1 MKGVMMTKDIDENTL
16 GLSEK
21 EKAFLK
27 AEEERM
33 GMKLKELVSPPVY
46 NMCFA
51 CGSANPIG
59 LHLHFFAIPDGCIS
73 FFTPRREHQSYND
86 RMHGGLIMTLM
97 DEVMGNYLFLTGGV
111 PAYTGKMESRFRSP
125 LLIGET
131 VEIRCHEEKRRGQ
144 LVIMTAKIIK
154 EDGTEAAEAV
164 SHMMLEP
171 PSKG

>member
-1 MKGVMMTKDIDENTL
+1 MH
-16 GLSEK
+16 
-21 EKAFLK
+21 FL
-27 AEEERM
+27 
-33 GMKLKELVSPPVY
+33 
-46 NMCFA
+46 FA
-51 CGSANPIG
+51 
-59 LHLHFFAIPDGCIS
+59 
-73 FFTPRREHQSYND
+73 PRREHQSYND

-125 LLIGET
+125 ILIGET